1 MAAQPVL
8 VDPSDESWTMPAIES
23 SVASWRPEPD
33 PGWAAEWGPQAEPGK
48 LGGRLADRA
57 SPFGRRR
64 GSPLPPRRV
73 GAATFRCRCRE
84 PSVAVAGEPTRGAGD
99 VPLSVRPATRSR
111 PNVPVSTPTG
121 WAASPSYSARTRPV
135 DRAGPAVPRI
145 CLRPWR
151 PPQPCRSRPPRP
163 CQSSRPT
170 PCPSQLRPPDGR
182 QLRVPPARSAHL
194 GPYGVGPTIL
204 VALLALAS
212 RGAFLPAWDHYVGV
226 VAASGRSISFS
237 LGNAF
242 SGPWPIVLGNVIT
255 ALALLAI
262 PIAVTRLRDRTI
274 AAAVVVGSLIVLA
287 AQFTSAIVQVDQTVP
302 PSVVGLTP
310 AQQTQLGLQLHLSL
324 TGWFTFDVLAAYAL
338 FVAVMVI
345 GYLRPV
351 EAPGQRRRRL
361 ADAPE
366 DTRSPAGVPWS

>member
-1 MAAQPVL
+1 M
-8 VDPSDESWTMPAIES
+8 
-23 SVASWRPEPD
+23 
-33 PGWAAEWGPQAEPGK
+33 
-48 LGGRLADRA
+48 GGRVGTASGAGEAGSGRGGTGRA
-57 SPFGRRR
+57 LPDGGGGAPFAAPGE
-64 GSPLPPRRV
+64 
-73 GAATFRCRCRE
+73 ATFAAAGE
-84 PSVAVAGEPTRGAGD
+84 PSGAVAGEPTFAAPGEATFGPAGQP
-99 VPLSVRPATRSR
+99 VP
-111 PNVPVSTPTG
+111 PNVPVTTPTG
-121 WAASPSYSARTRPV
+121 WAAPRPIPPV
-135 DRAGPAVPRI
+135 PIQSAGPGP
-145 CLRPWR
+145 
-151 PPQPCRSRPPRP
+151 SRAANLPAPVETTAALP
-163 CQSSRPT
+163 VEATAALPVEPTDALPVAATSALTVGSS
-170 PCPSQLRPPDGR
+170 
-182 QLRVPPARSAHL
+182 RVPPARSAHL

-204 VALLALAS
+204 VALLALATA
-212 RGAFLPAWDHYVGV
+212 GAFLPAWDHYVGV

-351 EAPGQRRRRL
+351 EAPASAAGAWPTAQ
-361 ADAPE
+361 
-366 DTRSPAGVPWS
+366 DTRRPAGVPWS